1 MRRRTARGN
10 RIGLAIV
17 GVLLLLA
24 GVAAALRGLDLL
36 PDLLGGAEVPVTD
49 ESTRDFVADQGW
61 FWPAVAAALILI
73 AVLALWW
80 LLVQAR
86 TSVVGTLRLEAD
98 AGFGATR
105 MPARA
110 LAGAIEDDLGR
121 SPYLG
126 RSRANI
132 IGSSADPHLRL
143 AASVNPASDPD
154 AVRTRVHDVIDR
166 CREALEAP
174 DLPTTVLLR
183 R

>member
-17 GVLLLLA
+17 GVVLLLA
-24 GVAAALRGLDLL
+24 GAAAAVRGLDLL
-36 PDLLGGAEVPVTD
+36 PDLLGGAQAPVTD
-49 ESTRDFVADQGW
+49 QGTRDFVAEQDW
-61 FWPAVAAALILI
+61 FWPVVAAALILI

-80 LLVQAR
+80 LLAQAR
-86 TSVVGTLRLEAD
+86 TGAVVMLRMETD
-98 AGFGATR
+98 VTRGATR

-110 LAGAIEDDLGR
+110 IAGAVEEDLGR

-126 RSRANI
+126 RTRATI
-132 IGSSADPHLRL
+132 TGSSVDPQLRL
-143 AASVNPASDPD
+143 ATSVDPASDPD
-154 AVRTRVHDVIDR
+154 AVRTRVHEALDH

-174 DLPTTVLLR
+174 DLRTTVLLR